1 MQLSRNELALV
12 VSKFLFSIGFEAA
25 YFIGITG
32 YAAYDLNAS
41 ATLIA
46 AVMFVLNAAHML
58 GSLAG
63 GYLTDR
69 MGPRAVIALS
79 GVLGVSSA
87 IGAQF
92 VGSSIPSFMVLSGAV
107 GFGIAIGSSAFE
119 SFAPY
124 LEENREG
131 LVRINSILKLSG
143 YTAVIIGPAVGAV
156 IVTYYATQR
165 VFLFT
170 AAAMALG
177 VVAIWLTRQV
187 RNPNGCDRAAA
198 LGAGAAVAPVVT
210 TRSGSTVEA
219 QLCDDEPDHPAHP
232 LRDALEGARL
242 LLTVSSLRLYLILG
256 IMMWFSFGAFDAL
269 ESLYYR
275 YTVNVDVQWMG
286 WANTAVGVGLLL
298 GVLLLTR
305 IPVAK
310 ISTKLLGWFVL
321 SIGATSIIYV
331 GTSDI
336 RVVIL
341 GAFLVGLAFGLS
353 EPLLPTLVQ
362 SDAPFWAVGRV
373 MGTMQFFRVGSTLL
387 PLAVAPALSE
397 LFGVQGVLV
406 GASAL
411 TVVLALAVLP
421 ATRRLDRERA
431 SLRHIER
438 IDPLADTD

>member
-1 MQLSRNELALV
+1 
-12 VSKFLFSIGFEAA
+12 
-25 YFIGITG
+25 
-32 YAAYDLNAS
+32 
-41 ATLIA
+41 
-46 AVMFVLNAAHML
+46 
-58 GSLAG
+58 
-63 GYLTDR
+63 
-69 MGPRAVIALS
+69 
-79 GVLGVSSA
+79 
-87 IGAQF
+87 
-92 VGSSIPSFMVLSGAV
+92 
-107 GFGIAIGSSAFE
+107 
-119 SFAPY
+119 
-124 LEENREG
+124 
-131 LVRINSILKLSG
+131 
-143 YTAVIIGPAVGAV
+143 
-156 IVTYYATQR
+156 
-165 VFLFT
+165 
-170 AAAMALG
+170 
-177 VVAIWLTRQV
+177 
-187 RNPNGCDRAAA
+187 
-198 LGAGAAVAPVVT
+198 
-210 TRSGSTVEA
+210 
-219 QLCDDEPDHPAHP
+219 
-232 LRDALEGARL
+232 
-242 LLTVSSLRLYLILG
+242 
-256 IMMWFSFGAFDAL
+256 
-269 ESLYYR
+269 
-275 YTVNVDVQWMG
+275 MG